1 MSQLTYLRIK
11 NELSVSGLLFY
22 RQTRLHSVKKEL

>member
-11 NELSVSGLLFY
+11 NELSVSGLLFLG
-22 RQTRLHSVKKEL
+22 QSSLHSVKKEL